1 MRSDILNLTFQ
12 LSELVIR
19 GGSDVGGGGCPV
31 GAAEVCLS
39 NSIYE
44 DISSTN

>member
-1 MRSDILNLTFQ
+1 MTFQ

-31 GAAEVCLS
+31 GAAEVGQS
-39 NSIYE
+39 NSIY
-44 DISSTN
+44 DSLNS